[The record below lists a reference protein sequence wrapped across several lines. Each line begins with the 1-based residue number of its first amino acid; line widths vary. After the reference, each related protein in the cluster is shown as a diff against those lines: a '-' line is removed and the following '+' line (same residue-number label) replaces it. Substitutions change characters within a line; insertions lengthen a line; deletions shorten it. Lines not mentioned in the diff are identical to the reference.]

1 MLKIKLKKSPLV
13 SVIMN
18 CHNGEQF
25 LKKSI
30 DSIIQ
35 QDYKNWELIFF
46 DNMSN
51 DNSKKILKNYKDKR
65 IKYFKSN
72 KYLKLYAARN
82 KAISY
87 AKGKYISFLDT
98 DDLWRKDK
106 IKKQI
111 RLLAAKNCSVVYSN
125 YIVRNEKK
133 NSSYLFT
140 KNYLPSGD
148 ITKHLLKN
156 YFIGIITTTL
166 NKDIFKKFKFDDR
179 YQIIGDFDFF
189 IKLSNKYRFFSTQE
203 PLATYRWHG
212 KNFSNQ
218 KLDLYFKEMKYW
230 LKNNRHNFQVK
241 FNLNNLRFKIFKI
254 KAKSILSKFF

>member
-1 MLKIKLKKSPLV
+1 MLKNNLKKSPLV

-35 QDYKNWELIFF
+35 QNYKNWELIFF
-46 DNMSN
+46 DNVSN

-111 RLLAAKNCSVVYSN
+111 RLL
-125 YIVRNEKK
+125 
-133 NSSYLFT
+133 
-140 KNYLPSGD
+140 
-148 ITKHLLKN
+148 
-156 YFIGIITTTL
+156 
-166 NKDIFKKFKFDDR
+166 
-179 YQIIGDFDFF
+179 
-189 IKLSNKYRFFSTQE
+189 
-203 PLATYRWHG
+203 
-212 KNFSNQ
+212 
-218 KLDLYFKEMKYW
+218 
-230 LKNNRHNFQVK
+230 
-241 FNLNNLRFKIFKI
+241 
-254 KAKSILSKFF
+254 